1 MIDQDTEKF
10 RRHGI
15 TQKCIHETGRYYVNA
30 QYQKDFS
37 LWSVRIFHKY
47 QEDINN
53 KGSYMAVFSAYLTE
67 MIQKYPGDAKRGL
80 KECSERELRRS
91 DGKPMTI
98 VGVVADHLLEDYYM
112 EKPLW

>member
-1 MIDQDTEKF
+1 MINQDTEKF

-15 TQKCIHETGRYYVNA
+15 TRKCVHETGRYYVNA
-30 QYQKDFS
+30 QYINDMS

-67 MIQKYPGDAKRGL
+67 MIQKYPGDAKKGL

-91 DGKPMTI
+91 DGSPMTI
-98 VGVVADHLLEDYYM
+98 VGLIADHLLEDYYM
-112 EKPLW
+112 EKPL